1 MPCGQKGCYYPE
13 SSRNLMWCMYVNYW
27 RYRCLKPQGVDI
39 IPPPAP
45 APAEG
50 PEEQIGAPVR
60 IPAGPGT
67 DTSNEYQEPEDQ
79 QPEDQQPEDQQP
91 EDQQPEDQQP
101 EDQQPEDQ
109 QPEETSAEAHAD
121 DSASVPDGEAGAQGE
136 EETQVTE
143 SNAPEPVK
151 EYQTSFVI

>member
-1 MPCGQKGCYYPE
+1 MTTRRRPPKGDEIPCGQNGCYHPE

-27 RYRCLKPQGVDI
+27 RYSCLKPEGVDI

-50 PEEQIGAPVR
+50 REEQIGAPVR

-67 DTSNEYQEPEDQ
+67 NSPNEDQ
-79 QPEDQQPEDQQP
+79 GPESQG
-91 EDQQPEDQQP
+91 
-101 EDQQPEDQ
+101 
-109 QPEETSAEAHAD
+109 PEEILAEANAD
-121 DSASVPDGEAGAQGE
+121 DSAGVPDGEAGAQGE

-143 SNAPEPVK
+143 SSAPEPVK
-151 EYQTSFVI
+151 EFQTSFTI

>member
-1 MPCGQKGCYYPE
+1 MTTRRRSPRGDEMPCGQNGCYYPE

-27 RYRCLKPQGVDI
+27 RYRCLKPEGVDI

-45 APAEG
+45 SPAEG

-79 QPEDQQPEDQQP
+79 QPEDQQPE
-91 EDQQPEDQQP
+91 
-101 EDQQPEDQ
+101 
-109 QPEETSAEAHAD
+109 ETSAEAHAD
-121 DSASVPDGEAGAQGE
+121 DSASVPDREAGAQGE

-151 EYQTSFVI
+151 EFQTSFVI

>member
-1 MPCGQKGCYYPE
+1 MTTRRRSPRGDEMPCGQKGCYYPE

-27 RYRCLKPQGVDI
+27 RYRCLKPEGVDI

-79 QPEDQQPEDQQP
+79 QPEDQQPE
-91 EDQQPEDQQP
+91 
-101 EDQQPEDQ
+101 
-109 QPEETSAEAHAD
+109 ETSAEAHAD
-121 DSASVPDGEAGAQGE
+121 DSASVPDGEAGGQGE

-151 EYQTSFVI
+151 EFQTSFVI

>member
-1 MPCGQKGCYYPE
+1 MPCAQKSCYYPE

-27 RYRCLKPQGVDI
+27 RYRCLKPEGVDI
-39 IPPPAP
+39 IRPPAP

-50 PEEQIGAPVR
+50 REEQIGTPVR

-67 DTSNEYQEPEDQ
+67 NAPHEDQ
-79 QPEDQQPEDQQP
+79 QPQDL
-91 EDQQPEDQQP
+91 
-101 EDQQPEDQ
+101 

-136 EETQVTE
+136 DETQVTE
-143 SNAPEPVK
+143 INAPEPVK
-151 EYQTSFVI
+151 EFQTSFAI

>member
-27 RYRCLKPQGVDI
+27 RYRCLKPEGVDI

-79 QPEDQQPEDQQP
+79 QPEDQQPE
-91 EDQQPEDQQP
+91 
-101 EDQQPEDQ
+101 
-109 QPEETSAEAHAD
+109 ETSAEAHAD

-151 EYQTSFVI
+151 EFQTSFVI

>member
-27 RYRCLKPQGVDI
+27 RYRCLKPEGVDI

-79 QPEDQQPEDQQP
+79 QPE
-91 EDQQPEDQQP
+91 
-101 EDQQPEDQ
+101 
-109 QPEETSAEAHAD
+109 ETSAEAHAD
-121 DSASVPDGEAGAQGE
+121 DSASVPDREAGAQGE

-151 EYQTSFVI
+151 EFQTSFVI